1 MKRIITVAVI
11 SVLATGCSSIH
22 ESAQTRV
29 DQNGT
34 NRITTVK
41 INTLFDA
48 KAVVDKINA
57 SNGATHRL
65 GAQGVEADSS
75 SDVVKKMTELLLAVK
90 GVNATSP
97 EAPKVQPA
105 FTQEQLDDAVRR
117 ALIRQ
122 SNSTAATVTEVKPK

>member
-1 MKRIITVAVI
+1 MKKTLLAVT
-11 SVLATGCSSIH
+11 LAALAIGCSSIH

-34 NRITTVK
+34 NRITTIK

-48 KAVVDKINA
+48 KAVVDKIRA
-57 SNGATHRL
+57 SNGATHSL

-97 EAPKVQPA
+97 EPPKAQPA

-122 SNSTAATVTEVKPK
+122 SNSTAATITEVKPK

>member
-1 MKRIITVAVI
+1 MKRIIAVAVLAAI
-11 SVLATGCSSIH
+11 ATGCSSIQ

-57 SNGATHRL
+57 SNGSVRCSVTH
-65 GAQGVEADSS
+65 
-75 SDVVKKMTELLLAVK
+75 
-90 GVNATSP
+90 P
-97 EAPKVQPA
+97 EPGSFWLRYKFRVMGCKIG
-105 FTQEQLDDAVRR
+105 R
-117 ALIRQ
+117 AH
-122 SNSTAATVTEVKPK
+122 V